1 VPKGEL
7 VRAMEKIAA
16 TLNAQEGRIR
26 INGHTDGRPFRNA
39 AYDNWRL
46 STARAHSAYY
56 MLVRAGLEEARITEV
71 AGFADRQLKV
81 PDDPFAN
88 VNRRI
93 EIFLE
98 TGG

>member
-1 VPKGEL
+1 
-7 VRAMEKIAA
+7 
-16 TLNAQEGRIR
+16 
-26 INGHTDGRPFRNA
+26 
-39 AYDNWRL
+39 
-46 STARAHSAYY
+46 

>member
-1 VPKGEL
+1 MDE
-7 VRAMEKIAA
+7 
-16 TLNAQEGRIR
+16 TRIR
-26 INGHTDGRPFRNA
+26 
-39 AYDNWRL
+39 
-46 STARAHSAYY
+46 
-56 MLVRAGLEEARITEV
+56 EV

-81 PDDPFAN
+81 ADDPFAS